1 MRLAAWEWRKLTALP
16 ALWVF
21 VGLSLAFNVLLI
33 AGLSHADR
41 AFFNETSAAAEVLGQ
56 QVDGAFLRGLSQMPP
71 TENRALLLQSVTGL
85 EDIFEE

>member
-41 AFFNETSAAAEVLGQ
+41 AFFNETSAAA
-56 QVDGAFLRGLSQMPP
+56 
-71 TENRALLLQSVTGL
+71 
-85 EDIFEE
+85 